1 MGIAFSFFTLMV
13 SNLYLIEN
21 KEALSL
27 LGTFQ
32 KTFPKL
38 ALKVPNTLIEVQVVG
53 KRLNLGGGYGLEIPV
68 IYRFYGQEKL
78 VNWLIKKTEAVKK
91 ELKKTKFLN
100 ALNKC
105 LENRSILSFFLF
117 QFQKILMSPLIGQKK
132 RAKLSISCRN

>member
-68 IYRFYGQEKL
+68 IYRFMA
-78 VNWLIKKTEAVKK
+78 KKN
-91 ELKKTKFLN
+91 L
-100 ALNKC
+100 
-105 LENRSILSFFLF
+105 
-117 QFQKILMSPLIGQKK
+117 
-132 RAKLSISCRN
+132 